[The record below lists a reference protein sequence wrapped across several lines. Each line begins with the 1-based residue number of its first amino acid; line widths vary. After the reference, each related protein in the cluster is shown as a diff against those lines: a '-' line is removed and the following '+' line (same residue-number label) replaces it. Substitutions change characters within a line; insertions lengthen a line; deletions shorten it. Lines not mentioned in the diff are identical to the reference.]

1 MSAEQS
7 KRVARVLSISGDGVR
22 TAVAAH
28 VLAELEHRTGQPV
41 HKLFHLIVG
50 EGAGAVLA
58 MLMAL
63 RSVGGRVLPLG
74 AEAAAITIEE
84 GLPAFR
90 APRTWWTQ
98 MRDRVWGESMDQRAQ
113 DDLSLTGADGLLGGA
128 DLSSALTDLAIPV
141 FDTANVRPFLFRSW
155 KAQGL
160 YLRPDE
166 GAGRF
171 EFRGSDIAAA
181 ALRHPLQTEAHTRIR
196 ARSRAEFRLSGGGA
210 LAPDPVS
217 LAALQARH
225 LYRRANVI
233 QTVSLSFGGRTQ
245 QGAVDWTQAGHRVLS
260 QITARGIAEQVL
272 SLSLPSN
279 PAGEPVPARALQRHM
294 RILSSSFLANEE
306 FNGFRALV
314 EEYTSQRPLPHTALR
329 TPQEIRTPPRGGF
342 APVPAS

>member
-50 EGAGAVLA
+50 EGSGAVLA

-113 DDLSLTGADGLLGGA
+113 DDLQLGAICLRVERFKYFGDIA
-128 DLSSALTDLAIPV
+128 DSY
-141 FDTANVRPFLFRSW
+141 FLF
-155 KAQGL
+155 
-160 YLRPDE
+160 E
-166 GAGRF
+166 
-171 EFRGSDIAAA
+171 
-181 ALRHPLQTEAHTRIR
+181 RIV
-196 ARSRAEFRLSGGGA
+196 EVLLVDF
-210 LAPDPVS
+210 
-217 LAALQARH
+217 
-225 LYRRANVI
+225 
-233 QTVSLSFGGRTQ
+233 
-245 QGAVDWTQAGHRVLS
+245 AV
-260 QITARGIAEQVL
+260 
-272 SLSLPSN
+272 
-279 PAGEPVPARALQRHM
+279 
-294 RILSSSFLANEE
+294 
-306 FNGFRALV
+306 
-314 EEYTSQRPLPHTALR
+314 
-329 TPQEIRTPPRGGF
+329 
-342 APVPAS
+342 